1 MIEHTHKKWVHIYSG
16 ILVIKRNEF
25 ESLEVR
31 WINIEPVVQREGNQ
45 KEKNNY
51 HVLMHLYGV

>member
-16 ILVIKRNEF
+16 VLVIKRNEF

-31 WINIEPVVQREGNQ
+31 WINLEPVVQREGNQ
-45 KEKNNY
+45 KEKNKY

>member
-16 ILVIKRNEF
+16 VLVIKRNEF

-31 WINIEPVVQREGNQ
+31 WINLEPVVQREGNQ
-45 KEKNNY
+45 KEKNKY
-51 HVLMHLYGV
+51 PVLMHLYGV

>member
-31 WINIEPVVQREGNQ
+31 WINLEPVVQREGNQ
-45 KEKNNY
+45 KEKNKY